1 MSAEI
6 TKDNIN
12 DILKDL
18 GKEYRKRAGKQ
29 MPAEIVM
36 TGSAAH
42 DGIEHIDIHVQLRGT
57 Y

>member
-18 GKEYRKRAGKQ
+18 GKEYRKQAGKQ

-36 TGSAAH
+36 TGGAAIIAKY
-42 DGIEHIDIHVQLRGT
+42 GLGE
-57 Y
+57 

>member
-36 TGSAAH
+36 TGGAAI
-42 DGIEHIDIHVQLRGT
+42 IEYLHSNQNET
-57 Y
+57 

>member
-36 TGSAAH
+36 TGGAAH
-42 DGIEHIDIHVQLRGT
+42 DGIEHIDVHVQLRGT